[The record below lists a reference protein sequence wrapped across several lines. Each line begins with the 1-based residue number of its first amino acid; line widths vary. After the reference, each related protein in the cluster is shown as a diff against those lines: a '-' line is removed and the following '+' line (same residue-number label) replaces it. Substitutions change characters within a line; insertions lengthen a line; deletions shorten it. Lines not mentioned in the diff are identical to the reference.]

1 MSESVPKSPRFP
13 RILLKLSGEALMG
26 TQDFGID
33 PKKVALIVD
42 DIAEAATLG
51 TSIALVVGG
60 GNIWR
65 GKIAAEMGMERSSA
79 DYMGM
84 IATILNALALQNAI
98 EELGVEK
105 SEVTLEANLRD
116 DLGADSL
123 DAVELVMA
131 IEDSFDIKVSDEV
144 AQGFQTVKQI
154 VEYIEGLK

>member
-1 MSESVPKSPRFP
+1 MVFEKV
-13 RILLKLSGEALMG
+13 
-26 TQDFGID
+26 QDI
-33 PKKVALIVD
+33 IV
-42 DIAEAATLG
+42 
-51 TSIALVVGG
+51 
-60 GNIWR
+60 
-65 GKIAAEMGMERSSA
+65 
-79 DYMGM
+79 
-84 IATILNALALQNAI
+84 

-105 SEVTLEANLRD
+105 SEVTLEANLTD